1 MGRRDTVDPGQ
12 GALFGDA
19 APATSGRGGP
29 ERAEAGPIGGA
40 ATAPSVS
47 SHPDAQR
54 RVLLGGKAVGYALQR
69 GRRRSIG
76 FVVGAEGLSVK
87 APSWVPIRDI
97 EAALQ
102 ARAGWV
108 LRKLAEQQE
117 QSRRR
122 LAARVEWRDG
132 ASLPFLGE
140 PLIVVLGA
148 RAVEARRGALPAIKA
163 DRAADSGTLCL
174 HLALGPA
181 ASPQQISDAVQS
193 WLQQQARRIF
203 DERCRAFAERLQV
216 RCTRLALSSAGTRW
230 GSASPSGAI
239 RLNWRLVHFDL
250 PTIDYV
256 VVHELAHLREMNHG
270 RRFWDLVGSVLPDY
284 EQRRLALRAAA
295 LPQFE
300 D

>member
-1 MGRRDTVDPGQ
+1 
-12 GALFGDA
+12 
-19 APATSGRGGP
+19 
-29 ERAEAGPIGGA
+29 EAGPIGGA

-148 RAVEARRGALPAIKA
+148 RAV
-163 DRAADSGTLCL
+163 
-174 HLALGPA
+174 
-181 ASPQQISDAVQS
+181 
-193 WLQQQARRIF
+193 
-203 DERCRAFAERLQV
+203 
-216 RCTRLALSSAGTRW
+216 
-230 GSASPSGAI
+230 
-239 RLNWRLVHFDL
+239 
-250 PTIDYV
+250 
-256 VVHELAHLREMNHG
+256 
-270 RRFWDLVGSVLPDY
+270 
-284 EQRRLALRAAA
+284 
-295 LPQFE
+295 
-300 D
+300 